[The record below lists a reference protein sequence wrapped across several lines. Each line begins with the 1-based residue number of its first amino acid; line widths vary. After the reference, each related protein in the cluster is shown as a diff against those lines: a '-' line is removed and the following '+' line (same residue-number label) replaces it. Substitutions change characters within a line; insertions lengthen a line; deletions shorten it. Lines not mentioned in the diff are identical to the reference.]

1 MGQVYEIHKYSEGT
15 FLYVVA
21 RTNKHSE
28 DYVKCD
34 VEKMNA
40 MLTPE
45 MRSQGLRYVLSLGTM
60 ESVAK
65 KTGDRPRKKDK
76 NVLGESTAVS

>member
-1 MGQVYEIHKYSEGT
+1 MGQIYEIHKYIGEL

-28 DYVKCD
+28 DYVRSD
-34 VEKMNA
+34 VEKMNN
-40 MLTPE
+40 MLSPGMKE
-45 MRSQGLRYVLSLGTM
+45 EGIRYMFALGTV

-65 KTGDRPRKKDK
+65 KAGDRTRKKDK
-76 NVLGESTAVS
+76 NVLGEGTAAS